1 MFARCVT
8 LSASSTNGFTMP
20 ITRTKKVST
29 VSPIVAS
36 TDFTVDV
43 PVGPH
48 QLELLKLNQGGTFT
62 KAHVTNL
69 DLELNGK
76 AIQSF
81 KNATQMEL
89 INAYYGR
96 QVVANEI
103 AFPFLRPEFRKYA
116 DARAF
121 NLGLANVATCQLRGT
136 IGAATSPTLT
146 ARADITQVPGA
157 NSQELIAGNQ
167 LGMFTKIKRFTHSP
181 GASGLYEIDNIPKEA
196 FIMAVH
202 MVSANDNINSVE
214 VKAGDVVVWDTM
226 TTAHMEEHVERYG
239 RVKQASCYH
248 VDWML
253 HNELGSQL
261 AVQGLSDLRFGL
273 DMSADD
279 TVDVY
284 VEYLSTF
291 AGI

>member
-1 MFARCVT
+1 
-8 LSASSTNGFTMP
+8 MP

-29 VSPIVAS
+29 VSPITAS
-36 TDFTVDV
+36 NDFVVDV

-48 QLELLKLNQGGTFT
+48 QLEMLKLNQSGTTFT

-76 AIQSF
+76 PIQSF

-89 INAYYGR
+89 LNAYYAR
-96 QVVANEI
+96 QVVTNEI
-103 AFPFLRPEFRKYA
+103 AFPFLRPEFRSYR
-116 DARAF
+116 DARTF
-121 NLGLANVATCQLRGT
+121 NLGLSNVSTCQLRGT
-136 IGAATSPTLT
+136 IGAATAPALT
-146 ARADITQVPGA
+146 ARADITQVPAEGNQA
-157 NSQELIAGNQ
+157 LVAANQ
-167 LGMFTKIKRFTHSP
+167 LGVFTKIKRFSHSP
-181 GASGLYEIDNIPKEA
+181 GGSGLYEIDNIPKEA

-202 MVSANDNINSVE
+202 FVTASDNIDSVE
-214 VKAGDVVVWDTM
+214 VKAGDIVVWDDM
-226 TTAHMEEHVERYG
+226 TTAHMEEYVERYG
-239 RVKQASCYH
+239 RVKQANCYH

-273 DMSADD
+273 TMGGSD